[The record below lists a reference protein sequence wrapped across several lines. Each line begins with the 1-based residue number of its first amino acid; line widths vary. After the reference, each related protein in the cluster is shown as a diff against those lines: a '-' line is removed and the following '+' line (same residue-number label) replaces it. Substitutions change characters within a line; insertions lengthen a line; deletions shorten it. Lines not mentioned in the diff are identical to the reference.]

1 MTFGEIRERAAHM
14 RAQNL
19 AAAARLTDR
28 VSAEDYRAQVRLA
41 RQGGETIEI
50 WTDAFNRA
58 LREHEV
64 LVIPARE
71 EPYYIDASIIMPS
84 NRRIEAEGARIRAVD
99 GMDVLML
106 RSEHVRDGSRAPIAE
121 GDADENISILGGRWE
136 EPRTERAG
144 YGRSGRIDEAR
155 SMHGVST
162 CMLFNNLSGLTLQHV
177 TFSHCGAFAVQAG
190 NLKNGVFED
199 VTFEHCFADGLH
211 LNGNTDTV
219 WIRDVRG
226 YVGDDLV
233 ALNMYDWQDSSVNFG
248 PTKTVW
254 CENLTLSPESPYKA
268 LRIEPGVYYYDDGTS
283 VDCSL
288 HDAVFKNVRGVNTF
302 KLYYQT
308 PAYLVSES
316 PERGGVGSGGDL
328 YFEDI
333 EIDLAAPIDR
343 LPDYVNS
350 DPVTGS
356 FAAFELGSNLESLTL
371 RNVRVR
377 LHRDRY
383 PMSFLVC
390 AGPKSCRVGEKEI
403 FDPYL
408 SSETKRLVLED
419 ITIDGE
425 HPEDVASYVREIAF
439 DDPAR
444 FACPPAAGRIR
455 EIEYRK

>member
-1 MTFGEIRERAAHM
+1 M
-14 RAQNL
+14 
-19 AAAARLTDR
+19 
-28 VSAEDYRAQVRLA
+28 
-41 RQGGETIEI
+41 
-50 WTDAFNRA
+50 
-58 LREHEV
+58 
-64 LVIPARE
+64 
-71 EPYYIDASIIMPS
+71 
-84 NRRIEAEGARIRAVD
+84 
-99 GMDVLML
+99 
-106 RSEHVRDGSRAPIAE
+106 
-121 GDADENISILGGRWE
+121 
-136 EPRTERAG
+136 
-144 YGRSGRIDEAR
+144 
-155 SMHGVST
+155 
-162 CMLFNNLSGLTLQHV
+162 
-177 TFSHCGAFAVQAG
+177 
-190 NLKNGVFED
+190 
-199 VTFEHCFADGLH
+199 
-211 LNGNTDTV
+211 
-219 WIRDVRG
+219 
-226 YVGDDLV
+226 
-233 ALNMYDWQDSSVNFG
+233 
-248 PTKTVW
+248 
-254 CENLTLSPESPYKA
+254 
-268 LRIEPGVYYYDDGTS
+268 
-283 VDCSL
+283 
-288 HDAVFKNVRGVNTF
+288 
-302 KLYYQT
+302 
-308 PAYLVSES
+308 
-316 PERGGVGSGGDL
+316 GSGGDL

-425 HPEDVASYVREIAF
+425 HPEDVAPYVREIAF

>member
-28 VSAEDYRAQVRLA
+28 VSAEDYRAQVRPA
-41 RQGGETIEI
+41 RQGGVTIEI

-58 LREHEV
+58 LREHAV
-64 LVIPARE
+64 LVVPARE

-84 NRRIEAEGARIRAVD
+84 SRRIEAEGARIRAVD

-121 GDADENISILGGRWE
+121 GDADENISILGGCWE

-199 VTFEHCFADGLH
+199 VTFERCFADGLH

-233 ALNMYDWQDSSVNFG
+233 ALNMYDCQVSSVNFG
-248 PTKTVW
+248 PTRTVW
-254 CENLTLSPESPYKA
+254 
-268 LRIEPGVYYYDDGTS
+268 
-283 VDCSL
+283 
-288 HDAVFKNVRGVNTF
+288 
-302 KLYYQT
+302 
-308 PAYLVSES
+308 
-316 PERGGVGSGGDL
+316 
-328 YFEDI
+328 
-333 EIDLAAPIDR
+333 
-343 LPDYVNS
+343 
-350 DPVTGS
+350 
-356 FAAFELGSNLESLTL
+356 
-371 RNVRVR
+371 
-377 LHRDRY
+377 
-383 PMSFLVC
+383 
-390 AGPKSCRVGEKEI
+390 
-403 FDPYL
+403 
-408 SSETKRLVLED
+408 
-419 ITIDGE
+419 
-425 HPEDVASYVREIAF
+425 
-439 DDPAR
+439 
-444 FACPPAAGRIR
+444 
-455 EIEYRK
+455 